1 MESVEERYVV
11 AEAVVVA
18 GRTGRR
24 HGPLVLVSPSGAVI
38 PLSGAVIP
46 EAGPVSSG
54 AVIAIAWSV
63 PFRSVVPGTVHSG
76 AMVAGGASLGGAR
89 TRMLA
94 GRRHRSLTSAR
105 LRVHRGSEYH
115 CHCEDER
122 GHCLHHFFHFGFLLS
137 GSFAKYLAL
146 RL

>member
-38 PLSGAVIP
+38 PLSGAVESVAGAVIP

-54 AVIAIAWSV
+54 AMIAIAWSV

-76 AMVAGGASLGGAR
+76 AMVAGGS
-89 TRMLA
+89 
-94 GRRHRSLTSAR
+94 S
-105 LRVHRGSEYH
+105 
-115 CHCEDER
+115 
-122 GHCLHHFFHFGFLLS
+122 
-137 GSFAKYLAL
+137 
-146 RL
+146 